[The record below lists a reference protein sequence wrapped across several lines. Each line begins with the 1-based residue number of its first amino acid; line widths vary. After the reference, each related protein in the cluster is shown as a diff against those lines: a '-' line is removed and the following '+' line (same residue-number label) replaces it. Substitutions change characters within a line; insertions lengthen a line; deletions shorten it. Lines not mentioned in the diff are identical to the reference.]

1 MDSTLVNKRCCLLLS
16 VALLLWVMAPNRI
29 AIAQNKVSGPP
40 IPRPPPSSAL
50 LKEDTRKFN
59 HIAALT
65 QTLTEQKITGMSND
79 DPDLFELYSQRI
91 AGADD
96 SIPWVI
102 LVDRDILNRR
112 NSVDLLSRLL
122 REPKYLSNRSALFG
136 WIADHP
142 KYPGA
147 QVILEQAVALF
158 RASKLDLDYDKFHFP
173 EMVAA
178 VGDARHAAFFDEL
191 QRAFPGGFADSA
203 KARFEKRMSTMAQ
216 QPQDITTDPLR
227 SATSGQPSPSTP
239 TQAKSSDLQ
248 PASTPWLVWAV
259 VGVAATGLLW
269 LLLKNRK

>member
-1 MDSTLVNKRCCLLLS
+1 MVLTLVNKRCCRWLSAALLS
-16 VALLLWVMAPNRI
+16 CVMASDRI
-29 AIAQNKVSGPP
+29 AIAQNTVSDPP
-40 IPRPPPSSAL
+40 IPQRRPSSTRL
-50 LKEDTRKFN
+50 TEDTRKVN
-59 HIAALT
+59 DLLTLT

-102 LVDRDILNRR
+102 LVDQDILSRR
-112 NSVDLLSRLL
+112 NSVELLSRLL
-122 REPKYLSNRSALFG
+122 REPKYPSNRSALFG

-158 RASKLDLDYDKFHFP
+158 RASKLDLDHDRYHFP
-173 EMVAA
+173 DMVAA
-178 VGDARHAAFFDEL
+178 VGDARHASLFDEL
-191 QRAFPGGFADSA
+191 HRAGGYIAIA
-203 KARFEKRMSTMAQ
+203 KPHFDKRMSATAQ

-259 VGVAATGLLW
+259 VGVAATGVLW